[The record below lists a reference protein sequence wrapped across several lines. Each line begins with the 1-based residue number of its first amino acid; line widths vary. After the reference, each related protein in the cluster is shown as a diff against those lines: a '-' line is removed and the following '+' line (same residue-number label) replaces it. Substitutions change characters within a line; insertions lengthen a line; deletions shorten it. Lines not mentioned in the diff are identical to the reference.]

1 MKYARTSF
9 PFIRAATVAA
19 MWLFIVCALAACG
32 RAQQREIF
40 APVPLEL
47 RARLLE
53 RLKLLVEY
61 QKTQQWSKQY
71 ELLAAEITKVDSKE
85 AFVTNT
91 ERAYKQGERM
101 PLSDFAPF
109 RVDYLEGKTYKLW
122 FIFAGSQVVEK
133 DRKVSM
139 LTVVRA
145 YRENDDWFFSPV
157 ENVAPA
163 GVGNPCKSAA
173 PTAPAEQKS

>member
-1 MKYARTSF
+1 MKYARTSS
-9 PFIRAATVAA
+9 PFVRATTLAA
-19 MWLFIVCALAACG
+19 MSLFIVCAPACAG
-32 RAQQREIF
+32 AQQRGIF

-61 QKTQQWSKQY
+61 QKSQQWSKQY
-71 ELLAAEITKVDSKE
+71 ELLASEITKVESKA

-91 ERAYKQGERM
+91 ARAYRQGERT
-101 PLSDFAPF
+101 PLLDFKPF
-109 RVDYLEGKTYKLW
+109 RVDYLEGKNYKLW
-122 FIFAGSQVVEK
+122 FIFACSQVVEK

-145 YRENDDWFFSPV
+145 FRENDDWFFSVV
-157 ENVAPA
+157 ENIEPA
-163 GVGNPCKSAA
+163 GKGNPCKPVA
-173 PTAPAEQKS
+173 PIAPAEQKS